1 MYVHIFFFNTI
12 CFFNQQFFFL
22 QCVEQSRLDWNSIME
37 CSQGKL
43 GVQLQNE
50 ALELTGAI
58 APKFVPTIVYN
69 NVNVFFK
76 LFLNLGFSQ
85 FFLIIL

>member
-1 MYVHIFFFNTI
+1 M
-12 CFFNQQFFFL
+12 
-22 QCVEQSRLDWNSIME
+22 S

-69 NVNVFFK
+69 NVSYLKMLKHLKNV
-76 LFLNLGFSQ
+76 NLIFYN
-85 FFLIIL
+85 FIDF

>member
-1 MYVHIFFFNTI
+1 MHIFFCLI
-12 CFFNQQFFFL
+12 QFFLINNFFFL

>member
-1 MYVHIFFFNTI
+1 MCIYFFLIQFVFLIN
-12 CFFNQQFFFL
+12 NFFFL

>member
-1 MYVHIFFFNTI
+1 MLHVLCTLELNFLAKTYII
-12 CFFNQQFFFL
+12 CGLIYNNLILIKTFL
-22 QCVEQSRLDWNSIME
+22 NHQCVEQSGLDWNTIME

-69 NVNVFFK
+69 NVIK
-76 LFLNLGFSQ
+76 
-85 FFLIIL
+85 

>member
-1 MYVHIFFFNTI
+1 
-12 CFFNQQFFFL
+12 
-22 QCVEQSRLDWNSIME
+22 ME

-69 NVNVFFK
+69 NVSQ
-76 LFLNLGFSQ
+76 LF
-85 FFLIIL
+85 FFLIIVQYIFVL